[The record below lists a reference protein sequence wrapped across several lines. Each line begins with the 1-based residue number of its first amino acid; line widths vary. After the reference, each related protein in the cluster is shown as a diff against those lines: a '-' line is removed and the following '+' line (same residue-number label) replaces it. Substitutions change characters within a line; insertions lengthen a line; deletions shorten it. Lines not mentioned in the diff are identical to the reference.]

1 MEPVL
6 QPFLQKENMLLQLRV
21 QLAASFNTPPATE
34 KSQCLQKHHY
44 PDITSCAPHHCR
56 ASLRRLRDRDGRHSD
71 QSATVYKSRYG
82 SSESL
87 TTRSCPAWNCWDW
100 KKNKRELQC
109 L

>member
-1 MEPVL
+1 MSSIF
-6 QPFLQKENMLLQLRV
+6 QY
-21 QLAASFNTPPATE
+21 PPTATE

-56 ASLRRLRDRDGRHSD
+56 ASLRRLWDCDRRHSD
-71 QSATVYKSRYG
+71 QLATVYKSRHA

-87 TTRSCPAWNCWDW
+87 TTRSRPAWNCWDW

-109 L
+109 LPLPECPPNPPSNHLRSPA